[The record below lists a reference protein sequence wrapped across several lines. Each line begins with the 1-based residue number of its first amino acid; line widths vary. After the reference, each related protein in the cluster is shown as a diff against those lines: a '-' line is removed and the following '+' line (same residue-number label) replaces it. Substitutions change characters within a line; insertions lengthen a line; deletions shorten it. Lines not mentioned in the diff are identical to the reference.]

1 MTNGPQQGEG
11 SSVWDR
17 LRRRKVVQ
25 WSIAYVA
32 AGWGLLQGLAYVGTA
47 FHWPEQVQRLAIVAF
62 VIGLP
67 VAIVVA

>member
-1 MTNGPQQGEG
+1 MTDGPQHED
-11 SSVWDR
+11 SPSVWDR

-47 FHWPEQVQRLAIVAF
+47 FHWPEQVQRLAIVVF

>member
-11 SSVWDR
+11 SSVWAR

-47 FHWPEQVQRLAIVAF
+47 FHWPEQVQRLAIVVF